1 MMICAEQIKAARAWM
16 GWTRDFLA
24 EEAGVSSGTIRNLE
38 DGSISPRDD
47 TTRAICEAFE
57 RKGLEFTPDGLRK
70 RRKEILLCDGQDRHL
85 LLYTDLMNSVVSGH
99 GGGVMAVTQNQSE
112 FFEIFCNKHEWL
124 RRIDEFASIRCLTTD
139 EGCAKESKYS
149 KMAFKS
155 AITDQDRQLP
165 GCLIFDR
172 KFVMIRKIGR
182 GYQFM
187 IISDAEMARYHKVLF
202 DAAWKKAS
210 VDAA

>member
-16 GWTRDFLA
+16 GWTRDYLA

-38 DGSISPRDD
+38 DGNISPRDD

-57 RKGLEFTPDGLRK
+57 RKGLEFTPDGIRK
-70 RRKEILLCDGQDRHL
+70 RRREFLLCDGQDKHL
-85 LLYTDLMNSVVSGH
+85 VLYTSLMNSVVSGE

-112 FFEIFCNKHEWL
+112 FFDLFCNNQEWL
-124 RRIDEFASIRCLTTD
+124 RRINEFASIRCLMTD
-139 EGCAKESKYS
+139 ENRVDASPYTRI
-149 KMAFKS
+149 AFK
-155 AITDQDRQLP
+155 AAVTEQDKRLP

-187 IISDAEMARYHKVLF
+187 MIGDAEMAHYHKALF
-202 DAAWKKAS
+202 DAAWKKT
-210 VDAA
+210 DAA